1 MALKDDDLLAVYRET
16 DQKNYKAS
24 VTQLM
29 SMVPSPTAP
38 SLAAVLKTGNVS
50 QNTAI
55 IIEDNSQ
62 DQNIVL
68 NSDGSATFAQDVTAK
83 NQLIVGATPKIYLKP
98 DGEIKGNEIQL
109 IGNIQTANAFA
120 IYKAGSDIDDLKVD
134 DQVAVFDNTGKATF
148 TGALEAASI
157 DGGVYGAE

>member
-1 MALKDDDLLAVYRET
+1 MALQDTDLLAVYRET

-24 VTQLM
+24 ITQLFARM
-29 SMVPSPTAP
+29 PAPLAP
-38 SLAAVLKTGNVS
+38 SLSAVLDQGNVS
-50 QNTAI
+50 QNIAI
-55 IIEDNSQ
+55 IIEDNSD
-62 DQNIVL
+62 DQTIVL
-68 NSDGSATFAQDVTAK
+68 NPDGSATFAQDVTTK

-120 IYKAGSDIDDLKVD
+120 IYKAGSDIDDLKVE

-157 DGGVYGAE
+157 DGGIYATE